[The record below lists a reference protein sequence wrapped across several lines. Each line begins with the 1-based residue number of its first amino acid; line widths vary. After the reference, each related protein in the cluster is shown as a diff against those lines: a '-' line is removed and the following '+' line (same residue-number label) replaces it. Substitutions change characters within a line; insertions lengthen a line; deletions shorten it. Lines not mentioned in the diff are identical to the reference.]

1 MKLDKGCKMELTD
14 KRIEDAIKGAIAEWH
29 HAMRERKNVLYEEG
43 AKLG

>member
-1 MKLDKGCKMELTD
+1 MELTD

-29 HAMRERKNVLYEEG
+29 HAMREGKKMLYEDG